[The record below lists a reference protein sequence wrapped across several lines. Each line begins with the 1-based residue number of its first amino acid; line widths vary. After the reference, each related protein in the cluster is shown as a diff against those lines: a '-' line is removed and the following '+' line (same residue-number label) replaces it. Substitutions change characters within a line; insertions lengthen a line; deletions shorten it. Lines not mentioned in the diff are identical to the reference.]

1 MPKTV
6 KELEIVRV
14 ETPCKIDRKMHAADK
29 ILNSKICVKTHCQRG
44 YSPMMSNKSK

>member
-6 KELEIVRV
+6 KELEIVRI

-29 ILNSKICVKTHCQRG
+29 ILKFKDLCENSLSAWVLPNDEQ
-44 YSPMMSNKSK
+44 

>member
-6 KELEIVRV
+6 KALEIVRT
-14 ETPCKIDRKMHAADK
+14 EIPCTKIDRKMHAADK
-29 ILNSKICVKTHCQRG
+29 VHNSKICVKTCQRG